1 MSRSASEGRGA
12 ATTDR
17 PERAVL
23 LPLRVVLQPR
33 ACCAHCRRRASF
45 TCSTS
50 TTDAS
55 LGGARGEGGV
65 EQRVLRRVYVR
76 RVPRGGQKLRL
87 DGGRYGRLLHL
98 HCPILVRLPSSDGAL
113 RTHCERVRRGLVD
126 SELACTRRLLPRT
139 LSKGKERRTPRIY
152 AERQ

>member
-23 LPLRVVLQPR
+23 LPLSVVLQPR

-45 TCSTS
+45 S

-65 EQRVLRRVYVR
+65 EQRVLRHVYVR
-76 RVPRGGQKLRL
+76 RFPCGGQKLRL
-87 DGGRYGRLLHL
+87 DGGRFGRLLHL
-98 HCPILVRLPSSDGAL
+98 HVLFQDRLPHRPARRAL
-113 RTHCERVRRGLVD
+113 
-126 SELACTRRLLPRT
+126 
-139 LSKGKERRTPRIY
+139 
-152 AERQ
+152 